1 MFMLLLFH
9 ISYSREGKMELDWN
23 KVAANI
29 LKAELKRR
37 GMTYDQLHE
46 KLTAIGIN
54 DSTNSIKAKVSRGA
68 FQFAFF
74 LQCAAAIGIKNLRLD
89 ELVTESE

>member
-1 MFMLLLFH
+1 
-9 ISYSREGKMELDWN
+9 MELNWN
-23 KVAANI
+23 TLAANI

-37 GMTYDQLHE
+37 GITYDQLHE
-46 KLTAIGIN
+46 KLVALGIN
-54 DSTNSIKAKVSRGA
+54 DSTNSIKVKVSRGS

-89 ELVTESE
+89 ELIEE

>member
-1 MFMLLLFH
+1 
-9 ISYSREGKMELDWN
+9 MEADWN
-23 KVAANI
+23 KLAANI

-46 KLTAIGIN
+46 KLVALGIT
-54 DSTNSIKAKVSRGA
+54 DTTNSIKVKISRGA

-74 LQCAAAIGIKNLRLD
+74 LQCAAAIGIKNLRMD
-89 ELVTESE
+89 ELIEQ

>member
-1 MFMLLLFH
+1 
-9 ISYSREGKMELDWN
+9 MESNWN
-23 KVAANI
+23 TLAANI

-37 GMTYDQLHE
+37 GITYDQLQE
-46 KLTAIGIN
+46 KLVALGIN
-54 DSTNSIKAKVSRGA
+54 DTTNSIKVKVSRGS

-89 ELVTESE
+89 ELTSDAE

>member
-1 MFMLLLFH
+1 
-9 ISYSREGKMELDWN
+9 MEPNWN
-23 KVAANI
+23 TLAASI

-37 GMTYDQLHE
+37 GLTYDQLHE
-46 KLTAIGIN
+46 KLLGLGIN
-54 DSTNSIKAKVSRGA
+54 ESTNSIKVKVSRGA

-89 ELVTESE
+89 ELIAVNSKADR

>member
-1 MFMLLLFH
+1 
-9 ISYSREGKMELDWN
+9 METDWN
-23 KVAANI
+23 ILAANI

-37 GMTYDQLHE
+37 GITYDQLHE
-46 KLTAIGIN
+46 KLLTLGIN
-54 DSTNSIKAKVSRGA
+54 DTTNSIKVKVSRGS

-89 ELVTESE
+89 ELVSDESE

>member
-1 MFMLLLFH
+1 
-9 ISYSREGKMELDWN
+9 MELDWN
-23 KVAANI
+23 TLAANI

-37 GMTYDQLHE
+37 GITYDQLQE
-46 KLTAIGIN
+46 KLSALGIN
-54 DSTNSIKAKVSRGA
+54 DTTNSIKIKVSRGA

-89 ELVTESE
+89 ELNSND

>member
-1 MFMLLLFH
+1 MQP
-9 ISYSREGKMELDWN
+9 DWN
-23 KVAANI
+23 TLAANM

-37 GMTYDQLHE
+37 GITYDQLQK
-46 KLTAIGIN
+46 KLVALGIN
-54 DSTNSIKAKVSRGA
+54 DTTNSIKVKVSRGT

-89 ELVTESE
+89 DLIENEQ

>member
-1 MFMLLLFH
+1 MD
-9 ISYSREGKMELDWN
+9 GDWN
-23 KVAANI
+23 TLAANI

-37 GMTYDQLHE
+37 GITYDQLHD
-46 KLTAIGIN
+46 KLSALGI
-54 DSTNSIKAKVSRGA
+54 SETTNSIKVKVSRGA

-89 ELVTESE
+89 ELSSQE